1 MEYSKEELEKREML
15 IESILKSLEEIETD
29 EGL

>member
-15 IESILKSLEEIETD
+15 IESILKSLEEIGTD
-29 EGL
+29 EEL

>member
-15 IESILKSLEEIETD
+15 IQSILKSLEEIGKD
-29 EGL
+29 EEL

>member
-15 IESILKSLEEIETD
+15 IESILKSLEEIKTD

>member
-1 MEYSKEELEKREML
+1 MEYSKEELERREML
-15 IESILKSLEEIETD
+15 IESILKSLEEITSD